1 MAICILCERE
11 MLTADGCTSSMISI
25 DQEYYSRI
33 PYGDPRDL
41 LYDGEERCHDCGA
54 TKMHYHHMGCDAER
68 CPKCGGQLITCDCI
82 DVEYVDGPIEKP
94 FMRLPD

>member
-1 MAICILCERE
+1 
-11 MLTADGCTSSMISI
+11 
-25 DQEYYSRI
+25 
-33 PYGDPRDL
+33 
-41 LYDGEERCHDCGA
+41 
-54 TKMHYHHMGCDAER
+54 MHYHHMGCDAER